1 MACEELRFSG
11 VTLEHFA
18 RFAEKAQAMG
28 MPGLAGRGPAG
39 EVTEM
44 GVTLRWAFV
53 AEQGTLTIQCMK
65 SPMLLPCA
73 LINAKIKEQ
82 VEAVLQETGASGG
95 ASVPA

>member
-1 MACEELRFSG
+1 MACEEQSFSG
-11 VTLEHFA
+11 VTVGHFA
-18 RFAEKAQAMG
+18 RFAERARSMG
-28 MPGLAGRGPAG
+28 MPTFEGQGPVG

-82 VEAVLQETGASGG
+82 VEAVLQETGATGG